1 MTRRHQSG
9 SALTLVMLGILAA
22 GVLATIAYGSY
33 YQIARGT
40 QDTMNRTQSAAL
52 LTQAVYA
59 LATEAATAGDID
71 ADGVTEPTAGAVAF
85 TPIDGFE
92 VPATSGAPKTDAW
105 GSKIKYCPWDNG
117 STNTSAGRLTGVDAA
132 LQTSLQIALI
142 SAGPD
147 KAFAT
152 TCAQVL
158 AGGAAAQPNGDDGIR
173 TLTVAQ
179 LNQGVGGTYFYGDP
193 VANVSALPAT
203 DAPAGK
209 MRVAKDTQIPY
220 LWNGSSWAPLNAG
233 AWLMVPVSTTPATS
247 CAPYP
252 PGTLAR
258 DSADVLYLCRAAQTW
273 KTVIP

>member
-1 MTRRHQSG
+1 MTRHHQTG

-22 GVLATIAYGSY
+22 GVLATVAYGSY
-33 YQIARGT
+33 YQISRGT

-52 LTQAVYA
+52 LTQAAYA
-59 LATEAATAGDID
+59 LATEAATTGDID
-71 ADGVTEPTAGAVAF
+71 TDGVTEPPAGAVVLG
-85 TPIDGFE
+85 DGYE

-105 GSKIKYCPWDNG
+105 ASKIQYCPWDNG
-117 STNTSAGRLTGVDAA
+117 SDNTSPGRLTGVAAA

-158 AGGAAAQPNGDDGIR
+158 AGGTAAQPNGDDGIR

-179 LNQGVGGTYFYGDP
+179 LNQGVGGTYFYGDA
-193 VANVSALPAT
+193 VANVLALPAT

-220 LWNGSSWAPLNAG
+220 LWNGSSWSPLNAG
-233 AWLMVPVSTTPATS
+233 AWLVIPTTTTLAATS
-247 CAPYP
+247 CVPYP

-258 DSADVLYLCRAAQTW
+258 DLADVLYLCGAAQTW

>member
-1 MTRRHQSG
+1 MTRRHQTG
-9 SALTLVMLGILAA
+9 SVLTLVLLGILAA
-22 GVLATIAYGSY
+22 GVLATIAYSSY

-59 LATEAATAGDID
+59 LATEAATTGDID
-71 ADGVTEPTAGAVAF
+71 GDGVTEPPAGAVVLN
-85 TPIDGFE
+85 DGYE
-92 VPATSGAPKTDAW
+92 VPTTSGAPKIDAW
-105 GSKIKYCPWDNG
+105 GSKIQYCPWDNG
-117 STNTSAGRLTGVDAA
+117 STNTSAGRLTGAAAA
-132 LQTSLQIALI
+132 LQTSLQLALI

-193 VANVSALPAT
+193 VASVAALPAT
-203 DAPAGK
+203 DAPVGK
-209 MRVAKDTQIPY
+209 MRLAKDTQIPY
-220 LWNGSSWAPLNAG
+220 MWNGTSWLPLNAG
-233 AWLMVPVSTTPATS
+233 AWLEIAATTTAALTS

-258 DSADVLYLCRAAQTW
+258 DSADALYMCKADQKW
-273 KTVIP
+273 KTVLP